1 MFLSKISINRPVMI
15 TMVLAVFIVFGAM
28 AYFGLSLNLIPDADI
43 PYVTIQTIYAGAGPS
58 EVETLITEKVEDAI
72 STISK
77 IDYVESYSMENASI
91 VLIAFE
97 LGKDIDV
104 AVAEVKQKVDA
115 IIRDL
120 PDDADNPSVDK
131 VDITAFPI
139 MDIILTGNLDGRQLY
154 EIADKQ
160 VKDRLSQIE
169 GVAQVE
175 IIGGQEREIHVKLD
189 KKVVYQN
196 MISIP
201 QLAAILAAHNMD
213 MPGGQF
219 QQKDQEYSVRMAG
232 KFTSLKELENLDIP
246 TAFGIKKLR
255 QIAEVEDSGQEVRKR
270 STFYNNINKLRKENV
285 VQLSIVKT
293 SDGNPVSVSEAVQKE
308 IAKLKKSLPAGT
320 ELSVVSDRSE
330 YIKNSVSDTLNN
342 VFLGIFFTGLVL
354 LFFLHDFRSTLI
366 VAIAM
371 PTSIIS
377 TFMLMQWAGF
387 SLNILSLMGLSTSVG
402 ILVTNSVVVLE
413 NIFRHKEMGHNR
425 SVAADRGTTEVT
437 VAVLAS
443 TLTNIVVF
451 VPLAMMNTIIGQFIR
466 EFALTVTFAT
476 IFSLIISFTLTPM
489 LASLIIPEKKK
500 KNKIGEALEKM
511 FYLWEKHYR
520 NGLSYIL
527 HSKGRAF
534 GITIIAFALFFV
546 TMGTIGKQLG
556 FELFPSSDE
565 GMISINLDMPVGYN
579 LEQTAD
585 MYSQIENIVIQHD
598 EVKQILVSL
607 GTQGNTDEGVNIAS
621 MTVTL
626 VDLEDRSIS
635 TDQLVGK
642 LIKELSILPNAKIK
656 VSSTTSMGGNT
667 GQSQVEFYLQ
677 GPEMETLI
685 QYTDQFLEDAKSV
698 KGLINFDSNLKFGK
712 PEITFI
718 PDRDKLVA
726 VGLTSYDLAL
736 AMRSAVT
743 GITATAYNEGGEDY
757 DVVISLRKE
766 DVDSPDEIKNIP
778 VITSHG
784 VFRISQLADVQFTS
798 GATKIV
804 HRDKIKSAQFT
815 GDLATGV
822 VLGNIVN
829 ELKEIQKQTNLPEG
843 YEFMWGGM
851 SEMMEEN
858 VRDMLKAFMI
868 AILLTYML
876 LAAILESFTKPLLIL
891 VTIPLALIG
900 VVISLYLTH
909 LNLGMIVMMG
919 IIMLLGIVVN
929 AAILIMDY
937 TQQLRNQGTSTSEA
951 LLEASATKLKPILMS
966 AVAIIFGM
974 LPMALGIGEAGAEM
988 RQPLGIVSIGGI
1000 IVSTIMTLYVIP
1012 AMYLITTKRNVKHV
1026 EKV

>member
-1 MFLSKISINRPVMI
+1 MI

>member
-1 MFLSKISINRPVMI
+1 MI

-909 LNLGMIVMMG
+909 L
-919 IIMLLGIVVN
+919 
-929 AAILIMDY
+929 
-937 TQQLRNQGTSTSEA
+937 STSF
-951 LLEASATKLKPILMS
+951 SDPKS
-966 AVAIIFGM
+966 H
-974 LPMALGIGEAGAEM
+974 
-988 RQPLGIVSIGGI
+988 RQHSEYYCN
-1000 IVSTIMTLYVIP
+1000 ST
-1012 AMYLITTKRNVKHV
+1012 H
-1026 EKV
+1026 